1 MPVRCYNKL
10 EKLGAV
16 PRKDDSMKRLLTLL
30 LALGLLG
37 STTPVMAAESSALGG
52 EGNDVVVTTD
62 TAQTSPIPAW
72 AYRELADGYAMGLF
86 GDEIYTQ
93 HNKTITQEQLDKIT
107 SVVADK
113 LALLGV
119 EQRSSGGSFVLDTTR
134 GGVLNALYMEV
145 LPYAFPGVD
154 VGPVD
159 FMRSMKVVRGD
170 NTGLALDRP
179 CTLLEAAAFADRLI
193 LNLYDQQNAGS
204 LGLLWKAEGNGNTL
218 YLLGSIH
225 TDRNNLYPFHKQL
238 RDIITNSELAAFELD
253 FNSQEGIDEFTA
265 MQVYSDGTTL
275 KDHINPGLY
284 RQVVEALAPLGM
296 PEAQVAQFKPW
307 ALANSFTALSML
319 DETSSD
325 NAMAIDLYINAKAAN
340 AGIQIEGVETYA
352 FQGSIFE
359 NLSAEYQENYL
370 ASTLAMYQGLDG
382 TEGLTEAERAELEAA
397 LKEQDAMVDRWM
409 EQWKTRDT
417 EGFAKDYPKD
427 DIQSNTTDELNAK
440 LFEGRDPNMIAWAD
454 RYLKQEG
461 SHTGLMTVGAGHM
474 IGKTGIVQG
483 LKDLGYTV
491 EAVPVP

>member
-1 MPVRCYNKL
+1 
-10 EKLGAV
+10 
-16 PRKDDSMKRLLTLL
+16 MKRLLTIL

-37 STTPVMAAESSALGG
+37 STPVMAAESSALGA
-52 EGNDVVVTTD
+52 EENDVVVTTG
-62 TAQTSPIPAW
+62 TAQAAPIPAW
-72 AYRELADGYAMGLF
+72 AYQELADGYAMGLF
-86 GDEIYTQ
+86 GDEIYTD
-93 HNKTITQEQLDKIT
+93 HNKTVTQKQLDKLT
-107 SVVADK
+107 EVVADK
-113 LALLGV
+113 LAVLGV
-119 EQRSSGGSFVLDTTR
+119 EQRSNAGSFVLDTTR

-145 LPYAFPGVD
+145 LPYAFPGID
-154 VGPVD
+154 AGPVE

-170 NTGLALDRP
+170 GTGLALDRP
-179 CTLLEAAAFADRLI
+179 CTLMEAAAFAGRLI

-225 TDRNNLYPFHKQL
+225 TDRSNLYPFHKQL
-238 RDIITNSELAAFELD
+238 RDIITGSELAAFELD

-265 MQVYSDGTTL
+265 MQVYSDGATL
-275 KDHINPGLY
+275 KDHIDPELY
-284 RQVVEALAPLGM
+284 QEVVEALAPLGM
-296 PEAQVAQFKPW
+296 PEEQVAQFKPW

-325 NAMAIDLYINAKAAN
+325 NAMAIDLYINSKASN
-340 AGIQIEGVETYA
+340 AGIPIEGVETYA
-352 FQGSIFE
+352 FQGSIFD
-359 NLSAEYQENYL
+359 NLSDEYQENYL
-370 ASTLAMYQGLDG
+370 AMTLSMYLGMDAA
-382 TEGLTEAERAELEAA
+382 EGLSEEEKAEYEAA
-397 LKEQDAMVDRWM
+397 LKEQDEAVDRWM

-427 DIQSNTTDELNAK
+427 DIQANTTDELNAK

-454 RYLKQEG
+454 RYLKQDG

-491 EAVPVP
+491 EVVPVP

>member
-1 MPVRCYNKL
+1 
-10 EKLGAV
+10 
-16 PRKDDSMKRLLTLL
+16 MKRLLTIL

-37 STTPVMAAESSALGG
+37 STPVMAAESSALGA
-52 EGNDVVVTTD
+52 EENDVVVTTG
-62 TAQTSPIPAW
+62 TAQAAPIPAW
-72 AYRELADGYAMGLF
+72 AYKELADGYAMGLF
-86 GDEIYTQ
+86 GDEIYTE
-93 HNKTITQEQLDKIT
+93 HNKTVTQKQLDKLT
-107 SVVADK
+107 EVVADK
-113 LALLGV
+113 LAVLGV
-119 EQRSSGGSFVLDTTR
+119 EQRSNAGSFVLDTTR

-145 LPYAFPGVD
+145 LPYAFPGID
-154 VGPVD
+154 AGPVE

-170 NTGLALDRP
+170 GTGLALDRP
-179 CTLLEAAAFADRLI
+179 CTLMEAAAFAGRLI

-225 TDRNNLYPFHKQL
+225 TDRSNLYPFHKQL
-238 RDIITNSELAAFELD
+238 RDIITGSELAAFELD

-265 MQVYSDGTTL
+265 MQVYSDGATL
-275 KDHINPGLY
+275 KDHIDPELY
-284 RQVVEALAPLGM
+284 QEVVEALAPLGM
-296 PEAQVAQFKPW
+296 PEEQVAQFKPW

-325 NAMAIDLYINAKAAN
+325 NAMAIDLYINSKASN
-340 AGIQIEGVETYA
+340 AGIPIEGVETYA
-352 FQGSIFE
+352 FQGSIFD
-359 NLSAEYQENYL
+359 NLSDEYQENYL
-370 ASTLAMYQGLDG
+370 AMTLSMYLGMDAA
-382 TEGLTEAERAELEAA
+382 EGLSEEEKAEYEAA
-397 LKEQDAMVDRWM
+397 LKEQDEAVDRWM

-427 DIQSNTTDELNAK
+427 DIQANTTDELNAK

-454 RYLKQEG
+454 RYLKQDG

-491 EAVPVP
+491 EVVPAP

>member
-1 MPVRCYNKL
+1 
-10 EKLGAV
+10 
-16 PRKDDSMKRLLTLL
+16 MKRLLTIL

-37 STTPVMAAESSALGG
+37 STPVMAAESSALGA
-52 EGNDVVVTTD
+52 EGNDVVVTTG
-62 TAQTSPIPAW
+62 TAQAAPIPAW
-72 AYRELADGYAMGLF
+72 AYQELADGYAMGLF
-86 GDEIYTQ
+86 GDEIYTE
-93 HNKTITQEQLDKIT
+93 HNKTVTQKQLDKIT
-107 SVVADK
+107 EVVADK
-113 LALLGV
+113 LAVLGV
-119 EQRSSGGSFVLDTTR
+119 EQRSNAGSFVLDTTR

-145 LPYAFPGVD
+145 LPYAFPGID
-154 VGPVD
+154 AGPVE

-170 NTGLALDRP
+170 GTGLALDRP
-179 CTLLEAAAFADRLI
+179 CTLMEAAAFAGRLI

-225 TDRNNLYPFHKQL
+225 TDRSNLYPFHKQL
-238 RDIITNSELAAFELD
+238 RDIITSAELAAFELD

-275 KDHINPGLY
+275 KDHVDPELY
-284 RQVVEALAPLGM
+284 QEVVEALAPLDM
-296 PEAQVAQFKPW
+296 PEEQVASYKPW
-307 ALANSFTALSML
+307 ALANTFTALSML

-325 NAMAIDLYINAKAAN
+325 NAMALDLYVSAKASN
-340 AGIQIEGVETYA
+340 LGIQVEGIETYA
-352 FQGSIFE
+352 FQGKIFDD
-359 NLSAEYQENYL
+359 LSDEYQENYL
-370 ASTLAMYQGLDG
+370 AMTLSMYLGMDAA
-382 TEGLTEAERAELEAA
+382 EGLSEEEKAEYEAA
-397 LKEQDAMVDRWM
+397 LKEQDEAVDRWM

-427 DIQSNTTDELNAK
+427 DIQANTTDELNAK

-454 RYLKQEG
+454 RYLKQDG

-491 EAVPVP
+491 EVVPVP